1 MSVKGQTHAKR
12 AREFALKEKRERKKA
27 KQDARRNGVVFP
39 EGEGE
44 GEGGEPTVEPQPE
57 SPQPEAGAEWVQ

>member
-27 KQDARRNGVVFP
+27 KKEARRNGVDLPDAGSVD
-39 EGEGE
+39 
-44 GEGGEPTVEPQPE
+44 GEPVLPPQPE
-57 SPQPEAGAEWVQ
+57 PAAEWVQ

>member
-27 KQDARRNGVVFP
+27 KKDAQRNAVNSP
-39 EGEGE
+39 EDGDGA
-44 GEGGEPTVEPQPE
+44 GGEPIVQPAA
-57 SPQPEAGAEWVQ
+57 EAGAEWVQ